1 LNTHARI
8 AEYMTVRFNLQ
19 VLIALLFINIFQ
31 INAGNNANGKDLPA
45 EENYTL
51 PSIDKISLEKD
62 LEIAAKGKETIA
74 LLGELAAYYV
84 DWEGDYIAADSL
96 LKAGIEMAELSYDN
110 LQLLEAYANYLLIID
125 DYSYSA
131 SISDIIDK
139 LENYGAQLRE
149 PTDIWKCKIALAKG
163 YLLIFKME
171 QARDFSYQ
179 ALTTAIQ
186 LKDQN
191 MTAKTHL
198 VVGDIQQKMN
208 NNVEAIRNF
217 LDALTI
223 AESVQD
229 VTLKMDCYNN
239 LSKFYNLIKAYD
251 KSIQYKLKELDIAE
265 NTMNPDSLRIMSLK
279 CDLEVI
285 AFNNRTL
292 NEKQLYK
299 IIDFAKI
306 NNLPKLKRNGIVIF
320 RSHLIK
326 QNDFAQLFKLFHDKY
341 PEELEHIKINDTTTY
356 YRLEAFFREYEGEID
371 SAMKYYQMASIRI
384 DQSNDKLRR
393 TSFYLRYGDF
403 LQRREFSDKANEQ
416 FLKAFTVAS
425 SLPYY
430 EFMLDATDKLKKNYL
445 SQEDYLNAYKYS
457 QINRNIAD
465 SLSNMVQK
473 EELQL
478 IEIENEEVLR
488 DQRIEKTKEEI
499 RRRNNIQYTAI
510 TIIIASAFLLLL
522 ILGGFKVSPTMIQM
536 VGFVC
541 FIFFF
546 EFLILLFDT
555 WIHHLT
561 HGEPWKILG
570 IKILLMCGLLPLH
583 HMIEKR
589 IIHYLIHNNMK
600 WRQRNIFKKKNIV
613 SEDIVQ
619 PD

>member
-1 LNTHARI
+1 
-8 AEYMTVRFNLQ
+8 MTVRFNLQ
-19 VLIALLFINIFQ
+19 VFIALIFINIFPVTADN
-31 INAGNNANGKDLPA
+31 NAGGKESNDKEHYSLPA
-45 EENYTL
+45 INK
-51 PSIDKISLEKD
+51 SSLEKK
-62 LEIAAKGKETIA
+62 LESANKGKETIA
-74 LLGELAAYYV
+74 ALGELATYYV
-84 DWEGDYIAADSL
+84 DWEANYIAADSL
-96 LKAGIEMAELSYDN
+96 LKVGIELAELSYDN
-110 LQLLEAYANYLLIID
+110 IQLVEAYSNYLIIMD
-125 DYSYSA
+125 DYSYSS
-131 SISDIIDK
+131 SISEIIDK
-139 LENYGAQLRE
+139 LENYGSQLRL
-149 PTDIWKCKIALAKG
+149 PADIWKCKIALAKG

-186 LKDQN
+186 LKDQQ

-208 NNVEAIRNF
+208 NNVESIRNF

-223 AESVQD
+223 AESTQD
-229 VTLKMDCYNN
+229 VVLKMDCYNN

-251 KSIQYKLKELDIAE
+251 KSIQYKLKELGIAE
-265 NTMNPDSLRIMSLK
+265 NATNQDSLRIMTLK

-299 IIDFAKI
+299 IIDFAKR
-306 NNLPKLKRNGIVIF
+306 NDLPKLKRNGLVIF

-326 QNDFAQLFKLFHDKY
+326 QNDFSQLYNLFHKNY
-341 PEELEHIKINDTTTY
+341 PEELEYIKVNDTTTY
-356 YRLEAFFREYEGEID
+356 YRLEAFFREHDGEID
-371 SAMKYYQMASIRI
+371 SAMKYYEMAAYRI
-384 DQSNDKLRR
+384 DNSKDKLRR
-393 TSFYLRYGDF
+393 SSFYLRYGDF
-403 LQRREFSDKANEQ
+403 LERRGLAEKAIEQ
-416 FLKAFTVAS
+416 FQKAYSVAS

-430 EFMLDATDKLKKNYL
+430 EFMLDATNKLEKNYL
-445 SQEDYLNAYKYS
+445 SQGDYLNAYKYS
-457 QINRNIAD
+457 QTNRNIAD

-488 DQRIEKTKEEI
+488 EQRLEKSKEET

-583 HMIEKR
+583 HMVEKR
-589 IIHYLIHNNMK
+589 IIHYLINNKMN
-600 WRQRNIFKKKNIV
+600 WREQKFFRSRKIKTEELI
-613 SEDIVQ
+613 Q

>member
-1 LNTHARI
+1 
-8 AEYMTVRFNLQ
+8 MTVRFNLQ
-19 VLIALLFINIFQ
+19 VFIGLVFINI
-31 INAGNNANGKDLPA
+31 IPLTAGNDAQGKIFNVQEHYSLPA
-45 EENYTL
+45 INKL
-51 PSIDKISLEKD
+51 SLEKK
-62 LEIAAKGKETIA
+62 LENASKGKETISV
-74 LLGELAAYYV
+74 LGELAAYYV
-84 DWEGDYIAADSL
+84 DWEANYIAADSL
-96 LKAGIEMAELSYDN
+96 LKVGIEIAELSYDN
-110 LQLLEAYANYLLIID
+110 ILLLEAYANYLLVMD
-125 DYSYSA
+125 DYSYSK
-131 SISDIIDK
+131 SVSEIIDK
-139 LENYGAQLRE
+139 LENFGSQLRY
-149 PTDIWKCKIALAKG
+149 PADIWKCKIALAKG
-163 YLLIFKME
+163 YLLIFNME

-186 LKDQN
+186 LKDQL

-223 AESVQD
+223 AESIQD
-229 VTLKMDCYNN
+229 VVLKMDCYNN

-265 NTMNPDSLRIMSLK
+265 NATNQDSLRIMTLK

-299 IIDFAKI
+299 IIDFAKR
-306 NNLPKLKRNGIVIF
+306 NKLPKLKRNGIAIF

-326 QNDFAQLFKLFHDKY
+326 QNDFSQLYTLFHNNY
-341 PEELEHIKINDTTTY
+341 PEELEYIKQNDTTTY
-356 YRLEAFFREYEGEID
+356 YRLEAFFREHDGEID
-371 SAMKYYQMASIRI
+371 SAMKFYEMAAYRI
-384 DQSNDKLRR
+384 DISKDKLRR
-393 TSFYLRYGDF
+393 SSFYLRYGAF
-403 LQRREFSDKANEQ
+403 LERCGLAEKANEQ
-416 FLKAFTVAS
+416 FQKAFAVAS
-425 SLPYY
+425 SLSYY
-430 EFMLDATDKLKKNYL
+430 EFMLDATNELEKNYL
-445 SQEDYLNAYKYS
+445 SQGDYLNAYKYS
-457 QINRNIAD
+457 QTNRSIAD

-488 DQRIEKTKEEI
+488 DQRIEKSKSET

-583 HMIEKR
+583 HMVEKR
-589 IIHYLIHNNMK
+589 IIHYLIHNKMN
-600 WRQRNIFKKKNIV
+600 WREQKFFRSRKIKSDEI
-613 SEDIVQ
+613 IQ

>member
-1 LNTHARI
+1 
-8 AEYMTVRFNLQ
+8 MTVRFNLQ
-19 VLIALLFINIFQ
+19 VFIALIFINIFPVTADN
-31 INAGNNANGKDLPA
+31 NAGGKESNDKEHYSLPA
-45 EENYTL
+45 INK
-51 PSIDKISLEKD
+51 SSLEKK
-62 LEIAAKGKETIA
+62 LESANKGKETIA
-74 LLGELAAYYV
+74 ALGELATYYV
-84 DWEGDYIAADSL
+84 DWEANYIAADSL
-96 LKAGIEMAELSYDN
+96 LKVGIELAELSYDN
-110 LQLLEAYANYLLIID
+110 IQLVEAYSNYLIIMD
-125 DYSYSA
+125 DYSYSS
-131 SISDIIDK
+131 SISEIIDK
-139 LENYGAQLRE
+139 LENYGSQLRL
-149 PTDIWKCKIALAKG
+149 PADIWKCKIALAKG

-186 LKDQN
+186 LKDQQ

-208 NNVEAIRNF
+208 NNVESIRNF

-223 AESVQD
+223 AESTQD
-229 VTLKMDCYNN
+229 VVLKMDCYNN

-251 KSIQYKLKELDIAE
+251 KSIQYKLKELGIAE
-265 NTMNPDSLRIMSLK
+265 NATNQDSLRIMTLK

-299 IIDFAKI
+299 IIDFAKR
-306 NNLPKLKRNGIVIF
+306 NDLPKLKRNGLVIF

-326 QNDFAQLFKLFHDKY
+326 QNDFSQLYNLFHKNY
-341 PEELEHIKINDTTTY
+341 PEELEYIKVNDTTTY
-356 YRLEAFFREYEGEID
+356 YRLEAFFREHDGEID
-371 SAMKYYQMASIRI
+371 SAMKYYEMAAYRI
-384 DQSNDKLRR
+384 DNSKDKLRR
-393 TSFYLRYGDF
+393 SSFYLRYGDF
-403 LQRREFSDKANEQ
+403 LERRGLAEKANEQ
-416 FLKAFTVAS
+416 FQKAYSVAS

-430 EFMLDATDKLKKNYL
+430 EFMLDATNKLEKNYL
-445 SQEDYLNAYKYS
+445 SQGDYLNAYKYS
-457 QINRNIAD
+457 QTNRNIAD

-488 DQRIEKTKEEI
+488 EQRLEKSKEET

-583 HMIEKR
+583 HMVEKR
-589 IIHYLIHNNMK
+589 IIHYLINNKMN
-600 WRQRNIFKKKNIV
+600 WREQKFFRSRKIKTEELI
-613 SEDIVQ
+613 Q

>member
-1 LNTHARI
+1 
-8 AEYMTVRFNLQ
+8 MTVRFNLQ
-19 VLIALLFINIFQ
+19 VFIALIFINIFPVT
-31 INAGNNANGKDLPA
+31 ADNNTGGKESNDKEHYSLPA
-45 EENYTL
+45 INK
-51 PSIDKISLEKD
+51 SSLEKK
-62 LEIAAKGKETIA
+62 LESANKGKETIA
-74 LLGELAAYYV
+74 ALGELATYYV
-84 DWEGDYIAADSL
+84 DWEANYIAADSL
-96 LKAGIEMAELSYDN
+96 LKVGIELAELSYDN
-110 LQLLEAYANYLLIID
+110 IQLVEAYSNYLIIMD
-125 DYSYSA
+125 DYSYSS
-131 SISDIIDK
+131 SISEIIDK
-139 LENYGAQLRE
+139 LENYGSQLRL
-149 PTDIWKCKIALAKG
+149 PADIWKCKIALAKG

-186 LKDQN
+186 LKDQQ

-208 NNVEAIRNF
+208 NNVESIRNF

-223 AESVQD
+223 AESTQD
-229 VTLKMDCYNN
+229 VVLKMDCYNN

-251 KSIQYKLKELDIAE
+251 KSIQYKLKELGIAE
-265 NTMNPDSLRIMSLK
+265 NATNQDSLRIMTLK

-299 IIDFAKI
+299 IIDFAKR
-306 NNLPKLKRNGIVIF
+306 NDLPKLKRNGLVIF

-326 QNDFAQLFKLFHDKY
+326 QNDFSQLYNLFHKNY
-341 PEELEHIKINDTTTY
+341 PEELEYIKVNDTTTY
-356 YRLEAFFREYEGEID
+356 YRLEAFFREHDGEID
-371 SAMKYYQMASIRI
+371 SAMKYYEMAAYRI
-384 DQSNDKLRR
+384 DNSKDKLRR
-393 TSFYLRYGDF
+393 SSFYLRYGDF
-403 LQRREFSDKANEQ
+403 LERRGLAEKANEQ
-416 FLKAFTVAS
+416 FQKAYSVAS

-430 EFMLDATDKLKKNYL
+430 EFMLDATNKLEKNYL
-445 SQEDYLNAYKYS
+445 SQGDYLNAYKYS
-457 QINRNIAD
+457 QTNRNIAD

-488 DQRIEKTKEEI
+488 EQRLEKSKEET

-583 HMIEKR
+583 HMVEKR
-589 IIHYLIHNNMK
+589 IIHYLINNKMN
-600 WRQRNIFKKKNIV
+600 WREQKFFRSRKIKTEELI
-613 SEDIVQ
+613 Q

>member
-1 LNTHARI
+1 
-8 AEYMTVRFNLQ
+8 MTVRFNLQ
-19 VLIALLFINIFQ
+19 VFIALIFINIFPVTADN
-31 INAGNNANGKDLPA
+31 NAGGKESNDKEHYSLPA
-45 EENYTL
+45 INK
-51 PSIDKISLEKD
+51 SSLEKK
-62 LEIAAKGKETIA
+62 LESANKGKETIA
-74 LLGELAAYYV
+74 ALGELATYYV
-84 DWEGDYIAADSL
+84 DWEANYIAADSL
-96 LKAGIEMAELSYDN
+96 LKVGIELAELSYDN
-110 LQLLEAYANYLLIID
+110 IQLVEAYSNYLIIMD
-125 DYSYSA
+125 DYSYSS
-131 SISDIIDK
+131 SISEIIDK
-139 LENYGAQLRE
+139 LENYGSQLRQ
-149 PTDIWKCKIALAKG
+149 PADIWKCKIALAKG

-186 LKDQN
+186 LKDQQ

-208 NNVEAIRNF
+208 NNVESIRNF

-223 AESVQD
+223 AESTQD
-229 VTLKMDCYNN
+229 VVLKMDCYNN

-251 KSIQYKLKELDIAE
+251 KSIQYKLKELGIAE
-265 NTMNPDSLRIMSLK
+265 NATNQDSLRIMTLK

-299 IIDFAKI
+299 IIDFAKR
-306 NNLPKLKRNGIVIF
+306 NDLPKLKRNGLVIF

-326 QNDFAQLFKLFHDKY
+326 QNDFSQLYNLFHKNY
-341 PEELEHIKINDTTTY
+341 PEELEYIKVNDTTTY
-356 YRLEAFFREYEGEID
+356 YRLEAFFREHDGEID
-371 SAMKYYQMASIRI
+371 SAMKYYEMAAYRI
-384 DQSNDKLRR
+384 DNSKDKLRR
-393 TSFYLRYGDF
+393 SSFYLRYGDF
-403 LQRREFSDKANEQ
+403 LERCGLAEKANEQ
-416 FLKAFTVAS
+416 FQKAYSVAS

-430 EFMLDATDKLKKNYL
+430 EFMLDATNKLEKNYL
-445 SQEDYLNAYKYS
+445 SQGDYLNAYKYS
-457 QINRNIAD
+457 QTNRNIAD

-488 DQRIEKTKEEI
+488 EQRIEKSKEET

-583 HMIEKR
+583 HMVEKR
-589 IIHYLIHNNMK
+589 IIHYLINNKMN
-600 WRQRNIFKKKNIV
+600 WREQKFFRSRKIKTEELI
-613 SEDIVQ
+613 Q

>member
-1 LNTHARI
+1 
-8 AEYMTVRFNLQ
+8 MTVRFNLQ
-19 VLIALLFINIFQ
+19 VFIVLIFINIFPVTASYD
-31 INAGNNANGKDLPA
+31 AGGDELNVQ
-45 EENYTL
+45 EHYTL
-51 PSIDKISLEKD
+51 PAINKIALEKK
-62 LEIAAKGKETIA
+62 LELANKGKEMIA
-74 LLGELAAYYV
+74 ALGELATYYV
-84 DWEGDYIAADSL
+84 DWEANYIAADSL

-110 LQLLEAYANYLLIID
+110 IQLLEAYANYLIVID

-131 SISDIIDK
+131 TISEIIDK
-139 LENYGAQLRE
+139 LESYGSQLRQ
-149 PTDIWKCKIALAKG
+149 PADIWKCKIALAKG
-163 YLLIFKME
+163 YLLIFKMD
-171 QARDFSYQ
+171 QAKDFSYQ

-186 LKDQN
+186 LKDQQL
-191 MTAKTHL
+191 TAKTHL

-223 AESVQD
+223 AESIQD
-229 VTLKMDCYNN
+229 VFLKMECYNN

-251 KSIQYKLKELDIAE
+251 KSIQYKLKELNIAE
-265 NTMNPDSLRIMSLK
+265 NASNRDSLRIMTLK
-279 CDLEVI
+279 WDLEVI

-306 NNLPKLKRNGIVIF
+306 NNLPKLKKNGIAVF

-326 QNDFAQLFKLFHDKY
+326 QNDFAQLYTLFHNNY
-341 PEELEHIKINDTTTY
+341 PEELEYIKVNDTSTY
-356 YRLEAFFREYEGEID
+356 YRLEAFFREHDGEID
-371 SAMKYYQMASIRI
+371 SAMKYYEMASARI
-384 DQSNDKLRR
+384 DLSNDKLRR
-393 TSFYLRYGDF
+393 SSFYLRYGDF
-403 LQRREFSDKANEQ
+403 LERSGFVEKASDQFQKAY
-416 FLKAFTVAS
+416 TVAS

-430 EFMLDATDKLKKNYL
+430 EFMLEATNKLEKNYL
-445 SQEDYLNAYKYS
+445 AQDDYVNAYKYS

-465 SLSNMVQK
+465 SLSNLVQK

-488 DQRIEKTKEEI
+488 EQRIQKTKEETK
-499 RRRNNIQYTAI
+499 RRNNIQYTAI

-583 HMIEKR
+583 HMVEKR
-589 IIHYLIHNNMK
+589 IIHYLINNKMN
-600 WRQRNIFKKKNIV
+600 WREQKLFKSRKTKPEELI
-613 SEDIVQ
+613 Q

>member
-1 LNTHARI
+1 
-8 AEYMTVRFNLQ
+8 MTVRFNLQ
-19 VLIALLFINIFQ
+19 VFIALIFINIFPVTADN
-31 INAGNNANGKDLPA
+31 NAGGKESNDKEHYSLPA
-45 EENYTL
+45 INK
-51 PSIDKISLEKD
+51 SSLEKK
-62 LEIAAKGKETIA
+62 LESANKGKETIA
-74 LLGELAAYYV
+74 ALGELATYYV
-84 DWEGDYIAADSL
+84 DWEANYIAADSL
-96 LKAGIEMAELSYDN
+96 LKVGIELAELSYDN
-110 LQLLEAYANYLLIID
+110 IQLVEAYSNYLIIMD
-125 DYSYSA
+125 DYSYSS
-131 SISDIIDK
+131 SISEIIDK
-139 LENYGAQLRE
+139 LENYGSQLRL
-149 PTDIWKCKIALAKG
+149 PADIWKCKIALAKG

-186 LKDQN
+186 LKDQQ

-208 NNVEAIRNF
+208 NNVESIRNF

-223 AESVQD
+223 AESTQD
-229 VTLKMDCYNN
+229 VVLKMDCYNN

-251 KSIQYKLKELDIAE
+251 KSIQYKLKELGIAE
-265 NTMNPDSLRIMSLK
+265 NATSQDSLRIMTLK

-299 IIDFAKI
+299 IIDFAKR
-306 NNLPKLKRNGIVIF
+306 NDLPKLKRNGLVIF

-326 QNDFAQLFKLFHDKY
+326 QNDFSQLYNLFHKNY
-341 PEELEHIKINDTTTY
+341 PEELEYIKVNDTTTY
-356 YRLEAFFREYEGEID
+356 YRLEAFFREHDGEID
-371 SAMKYYQMASIRI
+371 SAMKYYEMAAYRI
-384 DQSNDKLRR
+384 DNSKDKLRR
-393 TSFYLRYGDF
+393 SSFYLRYGDF
-403 LQRREFSDKANEQ
+403 LERRGLAEKANEQ
-416 FLKAFTVAS
+416 FQKAYSVAS

-430 EFMLDATDKLKKNYL
+430 EFMLDATNKLEKNYL
-445 SQEDYLNAYKYS
+445 SQGDYLNAYKYS
-457 QINRNIAD
+457 QTNRNIAD

-488 DQRIEKTKEEI
+488 EQRLEKSKEET

-583 HMIEKR
+583 HMVEKR
-589 IIHYLIHNNMK
+589 IIHYLINNKMN
-600 WRQRNIFKKKNIV
+600 WREQKFFRSRKIKTEELI
-613 SEDIVQ
+613 Q

>member
-1 LNTHARI
+1 
-8 AEYMTVRFNLQ
+8 MV
-19 VLIALLFINIFQ
+19 FINIFQ
-31 INAGNNANGKDLPA
+31 LNAGNNASEKELSKAEKYYLPA
-45 EENYTL
+45 
-51 PSIDKISLEKD
+51 IDKISLEKK
-62 LEIAAKGKETIA
+62 LEVAAKGKETIS
-74 LLGELAAYYV
+74 LLSDLATYYV
-84 DWEGDYIAADSL
+84 DWEANYVSADSL
-96 LKAGIEMAELSYDN
+96 LNAGIEIAELSYDN
-110 LQLLEAYANYLLIID
+110 IQLMEAYSNYLLIMD
-125 DYSYSA
+125 DYNYS
-131 SISDIIDK
+131 STIRETIDK
-139 LENYGAQLRE
+139 LENYGSQLRE
-149 PTDIWKCKIALAKG
+149 PADIWKCKIALAKG

-186 LKDQN
+186 LKDQS

-223 AESVQD
+223 AESLQD
-229 VTLKMDCYNN
+229 NSLKMDCYNN

-251 KSIQYKLKELDIAE
+251 KSIQYKLKELNIAE
-265 NTMNPDSLRIMSLK
+265 NATNLDSLRIMTLK

-299 IIDFAKI
+299 IIDFAKR
-306 NNLPKLKRNGIVIF
+306 NDLPKLKRNGIVIF

-326 QNDFAQLFKLFHDKY
+326 QNDFSQLYQLFHKNY
-341 PEELEHIKINDTTTY
+341 PEELEYIKINDTTSY
-356 YRLEAFFREYEGEID
+356 YRLEAFFREHDGEID
-371 SAMKYYQMASIRI
+371 SAMKYYEMAALRI
-384 DQSNDKLRR
+384 EKSNDKLRR
-393 TSFYLRYGDF
+393 ASFYLRYGDF
-403 LQRREFSDKANEQ
+403 LQRRTLSDQANEQ
-416 FLKAFTVAS
+416 FIKAFNVAS
-425 SLPYY
+425 SMPYY
-430 EFMLDATDKLKKNYL
+430 EFMLDATKKLENNYL
-445 SQEDYLNAYKYS
+445 SQGDYLNAYKYS
-457 QINRNIAD
+457 KTNRNIAD
-465 SLSNMVQK
+465 SLTNMVQK

-488 DQRIEKTKEEI
+488 EQRIAKAKQETS
-499 RRRNNIQYTAI
+499 RRNNIQYTAI
-510 TIIIASAFLLLL
+510 TIMIASAFLLLL

-589 IIHYLIHNNMK
+589 IIHYLINNNMN
-600 WRQRNIFKKKNIV
+600 WREQKFFKLRKSKPKLDELI
-613 SEDIVQ
+613 Q

>member
-1 LNTHARI
+1 
-8 AEYMTVRFNLQ
+8 MTVRFNLQ
-19 VLIALLFINIFQ
+19 VFIALIFINIFPVTADN
-31 INAGNNANGKDLPA
+31 NAGGKESNDKEHYSLPA
-45 EENYTL
+45 INK
-51 PSIDKISLEKD
+51 SSLEKK
-62 LEIAAKGKETIA
+62 LESANKGKETIA
-74 LLGELAAYYV
+74 ALGELATYYV
-84 DWEGDYIAADSL
+84 DWEANYIAADSL
-96 LKAGIEMAELSYDN
+96 LKVGIELAELSYDN
-110 LQLLEAYANYLLIID
+110 IQLVEAYSNYLIIMD
-125 DYSYSA
+125 DFSYSS
-131 SISDIIDK
+131 SISEIIDK
-139 LENYGAQLRE
+139 LENYGSQLRL
-149 PTDIWKCKIALAKG
+149 PADIWKCKIALAKG

-186 LKDQN
+186 LKDQQ

-208 NNVEAIRNF
+208 NNVESIRNF

-223 AESVQD
+223 AESTQD
-229 VTLKMDCYNN
+229 VVLKMDCYNN

-251 KSIQYKLKELDIAE
+251 KSIQYKLKELGIAE
-265 NTMNPDSLRIMSLK
+265 NATNQDSLRIMTLK

-299 IIDFAKI
+299 IIDFAKR
-306 NNLPKLKRNGIVIF
+306 NDLPKLKRNGLVIF

-326 QNDFAQLFKLFHDKY
+326 QNDFSQLYNLFHKNY
-341 PEELEHIKINDTTTY
+341 PEELEYIKVNDTTTY
-356 YRLEAFFREYEGEID
+356 YRLEAFFREHDGEID
-371 SAMKYYQMASIRI
+371 SAMKYYEMAAYRI
-384 DQSNDKLRR
+384 DNSKDKLRR
-393 TSFYLRYGDF
+393 SSFYLRYGDF
-403 LQRREFSDKANEQ
+403 LERRGLAEKANEQ
-416 FLKAFTVAS
+416 FQKAYSVAS

-430 EFMLDATDKLKKNYL
+430 EFMLDATNKLEKNYL
-445 SQEDYLNAYKYS
+445 SQGDYLNAYKYS
-457 QINRNIAD
+457 QTNRNIAD

-488 DQRIEKTKEEI
+488 EQRLEKSKEET

-583 HMIEKR
+583 HMVEKR
-589 IIHYLIHNNMK
+589 IIHYLINNKMN
-600 WRQRNIFKKKNIV
+600 WREQKFFRSRKIKTEELI
-613 SEDIVQ
+613 Q

>member
-1 LNTHARI
+1 
-8 AEYMTVRFNLQ
+8 MTVRFNLQ
-19 VLIALLFINIFQ
+19 VFIALIFINVFPVT
-31 INAGNNANGKDLPA
+31 ADNNTGGKESNDKEHYSLPA
-45 EENYTL
+45 INK
-51 PSIDKISLEKD
+51 SSLEKK
-62 LEIAAKGKETIA
+62 LESANKGKETIA
-74 LLGELAAYYV
+74 ALGELATYYV
-84 DWEGDYIAADSL
+84 DWEANYIAADSL
-96 LKAGIEMAELSYDN
+96 LKVGIELAELSYDN
-110 LQLLEAYANYLLIID
+110 IQLVEAYSNYLIIMD
-125 DYSYSA
+125 DYSYSS
-131 SISDIIDK
+131 SISEIIDK
-139 LENYGAQLRE
+139 LENYGSHLRL
-149 PTDIWKCKIALAKG
+149 PADIWKCKIALAKG

-186 LKDQN
+186 LKDQQ

-208 NNVEAIRNF
+208 NNVESIRNF

-223 AESVQD
+223 AESTQD
-229 VTLKMDCYNN
+229 VVLKMDCYNN

-251 KSIQYKLKELDIAE
+251 KSIQYKLKELGIAE
-265 NTMNPDSLRIMSLK
+265 NATSQDSLRIMTLK

-299 IIDFAKI
+299 IIDFAKR
-306 NNLPKLKRNGIVIF
+306 NDLPKLKRNGLVIF

-326 QNDFAQLFKLFHDKY
+326 QNDFSQLYNLFHKNY
-341 PEELEHIKINDTTTY
+341 PEELEYIKVNDTTTY
-356 YRLEAFFREYEGEID
+356 YRLEAFFREHDGEID
-371 SAMKYYQMASIRI
+371 SAMKYYEMAAYRI
-384 DQSNDKLRR
+384 DNSKDKLRR
-393 TSFYLRYGDF
+393 SSFYLRYGDF
-403 LQRREFSDKANEQ
+403 LERRGLAEKANEQ
-416 FLKAFTVAS
+416 FQKAYSVAS

-430 EFMLDATDKLKKNYL
+430 EFMLDATNKLEKNYL
-445 SQEDYLNAYKYS
+445 SQGDYLNAYKYS
-457 QINRNIAD
+457 QTNRNIAD

-488 DQRIEKTKEEI
+488 EQRLEKSKEET

-583 HMIEKR
+583 HMVEKR
-589 IIHYLIHNNMK
+589 IIHYLINNKMN
-600 WRQRNIFKKKNIV
+600 WREQKFFRSRKIKTEELI
-613 SEDIVQ
+613 Q

>member
-1 LNTHARI
+1 
-8 AEYMTVRFNLQ
+8 MTVRFNLQ
-19 VLIALLFINIFQ
+19 VFIVLIFINIFPVTADN
-31 INAGNNANGKDLPA
+31 NAGGKESNDKEHYSLPA
-45 EENYTL
+45 INK
-51 PSIDKISLEKD
+51 SSLEKK
-62 LEIAAKGKETIA
+62 LESANKGKETIA
-74 LLGELAAYYV
+74 ALGELATYYV
-84 DWEGDYIAADSL
+84 DWEANYIAADSL
-96 LKAGIEMAELSYDN
+96 LKVGIELAELSYDN
-110 LQLLEAYANYLLIID
+110 IQLVEAYSNYLIIMD
-125 DYSYSA
+125 DYSYSS
-131 SISDIIDK
+131 SISEIIDK
-139 LENYGAQLRE
+139 LENYGSQLRL
-149 PTDIWKCKIALAKG
+149 PADIWKCKIALAKG

-186 LKDQN
+186 LKDQQ

-208 NNVEAIRNF
+208 NNVESIRNF

-223 AESVQD
+223 AESTQD
-229 VTLKMDCYNN
+229 VVLKMDCYNN

-251 KSIQYKLKELDIAE
+251 KSIQYKLKELGIAE
-265 NTMNPDSLRIMSLK
+265 NATNQDSLRIMTLK

-299 IIDFAKI
+299 IIDFAKR
-306 NNLPKLKRNGIVIF
+306 NDLPKLKRNGLVIF

-326 QNDFAQLFKLFHDKY
+326 QNDFSQLYNLFHKNY
-341 PEELEHIKINDTTTY
+341 PEELEYIKVNDTTTY
-356 YRLEAFFREYEGEID
+356 YRLEAFFREHDGEID
-371 SAMKYYQMASIRI
+371 SAMKYYEMAAYRI
-384 DQSNDKLRR
+384 DNSKDKLRR
-393 TSFYLRYGDF
+393 SSFYLRYGDF
-403 LQRREFSDKANEQ
+403 LERRGLAEKAIEQ
-416 FLKAFTVAS
+416 FQKAYSVAS

-430 EFMLDATDKLKKNYL
+430 EFMLDATNKLEKNYL
-445 SQEDYLNAYKYS
+445 SQGDYLNAYKYS
-457 QINRNIAD
+457 QTNRNIAD

-488 DQRIEKTKEEI
+488 EQRLEKSKEET

-583 HMIEKR
+583 HMVEKR
-589 IIHYLIHNNMK
+589 IIHYLINNKMN
-600 WRQRNIFKKKNIV
+600 WREQKFFRSRKIKTEELI
-613 SEDIVQ
+613 Q

>member
-1 LNTHARI
+1 
-8 AEYMTVRFNLQ
+8 MTVRFNLQ
-19 VLIALLFINIFQ
+19 VFIALIFINVFPVT
-31 INAGNNANGKDLPA
+31 ADNNTGGKESNDKEHYSLPA
-45 EENYTL
+45 INK
-51 PSIDKISLEKD
+51 SSLEKK
-62 LEIAAKGKETIA
+62 LESANKGKETIA
-74 LLGELAAYYV
+74 ALGELATYYV
-84 DWEGDYIAADSL
+84 DWEANYIAADSL
-96 LKAGIEMAELSYDN
+96 LKVGIELAELSYDN
-110 LQLLEAYANYLLIID
+110 IQLVEAYSNYLIIMD
-125 DYSYSA
+125 DYSYSS
-131 SISDIIDK
+131 SISEIIDK
-139 LENYGAQLRE
+139 LENYGSQLRL
-149 PTDIWKCKIALAKG
+149 PADIWKCKIALAKG

-186 LKDQN
+186 LKDQQ

-208 NNVEAIRNF
+208 NNVESIRNF

-223 AESVQD
+223 AESTQD
-229 VTLKMDCYNN
+229 VVLKMDCYNN

-251 KSIQYKLKELDIAE
+251 KSIQYKLKELGIAE
-265 NTMNPDSLRIMSLK
+265 NATNQDSLRIMTLK

-299 IIDFAKI
+299 IIDFAKR
-306 NNLPKLKRNGIVIF
+306 NDLPKLKRNGLVIF

-326 QNDFAQLFKLFHDKY
+326 QNDFSQLYNLFHKNY
-341 PEELEHIKINDTTTY
+341 PEELEYIKVNDTTTY
-356 YRLEAFFREYEGEID
+356 YRLEAFFREHDGEID
-371 SAMKYYQMASIRI
+371 SAMKYYEMAAYRI
-384 DQSNDKLRR
+384 DNSKDKLRR
-393 TSFYLRYGDF
+393 SSFYLRYGDF
-403 LQRREFSDKANEQ
+403 LERRGLAEKANEQ
-416 FLKAFTVAS
+416 FQKAYSVAS

-430 EFMLDATDKLKKNYL
+430 EFMLDATNKLEKNYL
-445 SQEDYLNAYKYS
+445 SQGDYLNAYKYS
-457 QINRNIAD
+457 QTNRNIAD

-488 DQRIEKTKEEI
+488 EQRLEKSKEET

-583 HMIEKR
+583 HMVEKR
-589 IIHYLIHNNMK
+589 IIHYLINNKMN
-600 WRQRNIFKKKNIV
+600 WREQKFFRSRKIKTEELI
-613 SEDIVQ
+613 Q

>member
-1 LNTHARI
+1 MCIRDRH
-8 AEYMTVRFNLQ
+8 YS
-19 VLIALLFINIFQ
+19 
-31 INAGNNANGKDLPA
+31 LPA
-45 EENYTL
+45 INK
-51 PSIDKISLEKD
+51 SSLEKK
-62 LEIAAKGKETIA
+62 LESANKGKETIA
-74 LLGELAAYYV
+74 ALGELATYYV
-84 DWEGDYIAADSL
+84 DWEANYIAADSL
-96 LKAGIEMAELSYDN
+96 LKVGIELAELSYDN
-110 LQLLEAYANYLLIID
+110 IQLVEAYSNYLIIMD
-125 DYSYSA
+125 DYSYSS
-131 SISDIIDK
+131 SISEIIDK
-139 LENYGAQLRE
+139 LENYGSQLRL
-149 PTDIWKCKIALAKG
+149 PADIWKCKIALAKG

-186 LKDQN
+186 LKDQQ

-208 NNVEAIRNF
+208 NNVESIRNF

-223 AESVQD
+223 AESTQD
-229 VTLKMDCYNN
+229 VVLKMDCYNN

-251 KSIQYKLKELDIAE
+251 KSIQYKLKELGIAE
-265 NTMNPDSLRIMSLK
+265 NATSQDSLRIMTLK

-299 IIDFAKI
+299 IIDFAKR
-306 NNLPKLKRNGIVIF
+306 NDLPKLKRNGLVIF

-326 QNDFAQLFKLFHDKY
+326 QNDFSQLYNLFHKNY
-341 PEELEHIKINDTTTY
+341 PEELEYIKVNDTTTY
-356 YRLEAFFREYEGEID
+356 YRLEAFFREHDGEID
-371 SAMKYYQMASIRI
+371 SAMKYYEMAAYRI
-384 DQSNDKLRR
+384 DNSKDKLRR
-393 TSFYLRYGDF
+393 SSFYLRYGDF
-403 LQRREFSDKANEQ
+403 LERRGLAEKANEQ
-416 FLKAFTVAS
+416 FQKAYSVAS

-430 EFMLDATDKLKKNYL
+430 EFMLDATNKLEKNYL
-445 SQEDYLNAYKYS
+445 SQGDYLNAYKYS
-457 QINRNIAD
+457 QTNRNIAD

-488 DQRIEKTKEEI
+488 EQRLEKSKEET

-583 HMIEKR
+583 HMVEKR
-589 IIHYLIHNNMK
+589 IIHYLINNKMN
-600 WRQRNIFKKKNIV
+600 WREQKFFRSRKIKTEELI
-613 SEDIVQ
+613 Q

>member
-1 LNTHARI
+1 
-8 AEYMTVRFNLQ
+8 MTVRFNLQ
-19 VLIALLFINIFQ
+19 VFIALIFINIFPVTADN
-31 INAGNNANGKDLPA
+31 NAGGKESNDKEHYSLPA
-45 EENYTL
+45 INK
-51 PSIDKISLEKD
+51 SSLEKK
-62 LEIAAKGKETIA
+62 LESANKGKETIA
-74 LLGELAAYYV
+74 ALGELATYYV
-84 DWEGDYIAADSL
+84 DWEANYIAADSL
-96 LKAGIEMAELSYDN
+96 LKVGIELAELSYDN
-110 LQLLEAYANYLLIID
+110 IQLVEAYSNYLIIMD
-125 DYSYSA
+125 DYSYSS
-131 SISDIIDK
+131 SISEIIDK
-139 LENYGAQLRE
+139 LENYGSQLRL
-149 PTDIWKCKIALAKG
+149 PADIWKCKIALAKG

-186 LKDQN
+186 LKDQQ

-208 NNVEAIRNF
+208 NNVESIRNF

-223 AESVQD
+223 AESTQD
-229 VTLKMDCYNN
+229 VVLKMDCYNN

-251 KSIQYKLKELDIAE
+251 KSIQYKLKELGIAE
-265 NTMNPDSLRIMSLK
+265 NAANQDSLRIMTLK

-299 IIDFAKI
+299 IIDFAKR
-306 NNLPKLKRNGIVIF
+306 NDLPKLKRNGLVIF

-326 QNDFAQLFKLFHDKY
+326 QNDFSQLYNLFHKNY
-341 PEELEHIKINDTTTY
+341 PEELEYIKVNDTTTY
-356 YRLEAFFREYEGEID
+356 YRLEAFFREHDGEID
-371 SAMKYYQMASIRI
+371 SAMKYYEMAAYRI
-384 DQSNDKLRR
+384 DNSKDKLRR
-393 TSFYLRYGDF
+393 SSFYLRYGDF
-403 LQRREFSDKANEQ
+403 LERRGLAEKANEQ
-416 FLKAFTVAS
+416 FQKAYSVAS

-430 EFMLDATDKLKKNYL
+430 EFMLDATNKLEKNYL
-445 SQEDYLNAYKYS
+445 SQGDYLNAYKYS
-457 QINRNIAD
+457 QTNRNIAD

-488 DQRIEKTKEEI
+488 EQRLEKSKEET

-583 HMIEKR
+583 HMVEKR
-589 IIHYLIHNNMK
+589 IIHYLINNKMN
-600 WRQRNIFKKKNIV
+600 WREQKFFRSRKIKTEELI
-613 SEDIVQ
+613 Q

>member
-1 LNTHARI
+1 
-8 AEYMTVRFNLQ
+8 MTVRFNLQ
-19 VLIALLFINIFQ
+19 VFIALIFINIFPVTGDN
-31 INAGNNANGKDLPA
+31 NAGGKESNDKEHYSLPA
-45 EENYTL
+45 INK
-51 PSIDKISLEKD
+51 SSLEKK
-62 LEIAAKGKETIA
+62 LESANKGKETIA
-74 LLGELAAYYV
+74 ALGELATYYV
-84 DWEGDYIAADSL
+84 DWEANYIAADSL
-96 LKAGIEMAELSYDN
+96 LKVGIELAELSYDN
-110 LQLLEAYANYLLIID
+110 IQLVEAYSNYLIIMD
-125 DYSYSA
+125 DYSYSS
-131 SISDIIDK
+131 SISEIIDK
-139 LENYGAQLRE
+139 LENYGSQLRL
-149 PTDIWKCKIALAKG
+149 PADIWKCKIALAKG

-186 LKDQN
+186 LKDQQ

-208 NNVEAIRNF
+208 NNVESIRNF

-223 AESVQD
+223 AESTQD
-229 VTLKMDCYNN
+229 VVLKMDCYNN

-251 KSIQYKLKELDIAE
+251 KSIQYKLKELGIAE
-265 NTMNPDSLRIMSLK
+265 NATNQDSLRIMTLK

-299 IIDFAKI
+299 IIDFAKR
-306 NNLPKLKRNGIVIF
+306 NDLPKLKRNGLVIF

-326 QNDFAQLFKLFHDKY
+326 QNDFSQLYNLFHKNY
-341 PEELEHIKINDTTTY
+341 PEELEYIKVNDTTTY
-356 YRLEAFFREYEGEID
+356 YRLEAFFREHDGEID
-371 SAMKYYQMASIRI
+371 SAMKYYEMAAYRI
-384 DQSNDKLRR
+384 DNSKDKLRR
-393 TSFYLRYGDF
+393 SSFYLRYGDF
-403 LQRREFSDKANEQ
+403 LERRGLAEKANEQ
-416 FLKAFTVAS
+416 FQKAYSVAS

-430 EFMLDATDKLKKNYL
+430 EFMLDATNKLEKNYL
-445 SQEDYLNAYKYS
+445 SQGDYLNAYKYS
-457 QINRNIAD
+457 QTNRNIAD

-488 DQRIEKTKEEI
+488 EQRLEKSKEET

-583 HMIEKR
+583 HMVEKR
-589 IIHYLIHNNMK
+589 IIHYLINNKMN
-600 WRQRNIFKKKNIV
+600 WREQKFFRSRKIKTEELI
-613 SEDIVQ
+613 Q

>member
-1 LNTHARI
+1 
-8 AEYMTVRFNLQ
+8 M
-19 VLIALLFINIFQ
+19 
-31 INAGNNANGKDLPA
+31 
-45 EENYTL
+45 
-51 PSIDKISLEKD
+51 
-62 LEIAAKGKETIA
+62 
-74 LLGELAAYYV
+74 
-84 DWEGDYIAADSL
+84 
-96 LKAGIEMAELSYDN
+96 
-110 LQLLEAYANYLLIID
+110 D
-125 DYSYSA
+125 DYSYSTT
-131 SISDIIDK
+131 ISGIIDK
-139 LENYGAQLRE
+139 LENYGSQLRQ
-149 PTDIWKCKIALAKG
+149 PADIWKCKIALAKG

-186 LKDQN
+186 LKDQQ

-208 NNVEAIRNF
+208 NNVESIRNF

-223 AESVQD
+223 AESTQD
-229 VTLKMDCYNN
+229 VVLKMDCYNN

-251 KSIQYKLKELDIAE
+251 KSIQYKLKELGIAE
-265 NTMNPDSLRIMSLK
+265 NAANQDSLRIMTLK

-299 IIDFAKI
+299 IIDFAKR
-306 NNLPKLKRNGIVIF
+306 NDLPKLKRNGLVIF

-326 QNDFAQLFKLFHDKY
+326 QNDFSQLYNLFHKNY
-341 PEELEHIKINDTTTY
+341 PEELEYIKVNDTTSY
-356 YRLEAFFREYEGEID
+356 YRLEAFFREHEGKID
-371 SAMKYYQMASIRI
+371 SAMKYYEMAAYRI
-384 DQSNDKLRR
+384 DNSKDKLRR
-393 TSFYLRYGDF
+393 SSFYLRYGDF
-403 LQRREFSDKANEQ
+403 LERCGLAEKANEQ
-416 FLKAFTVAS
+416 FQKAYSVAS

-430 EFMLDATDKLKKNYL
+430 EFMLDATNKLEKNYL
-445 SQEDYLNAYKYS
+445 SQGDYLNAYKYS
-457 QINRNIAD
+457 QTNRNIAD

-488 DQRIEKTKEEI
+488 EQRLEKSKEET

-583 HMIEKR
+583 HMVEKR
-589 IIHYLIHNNMK
+589 IIHYLINNKMN
-600 WRQRNIFKKKNIV
+600 WREQKFFRSRKIKTEELI
-613 SEDIVQ
+613 Q

>member
-1 LNTHARI
+1 
-8 AEYMTVRFNLQ
+8 MTVRFNLQ
-19 VLIALLFINIFQ
+19 VFIALIFINVFPVTADN
-31 INAGNNANGKDLPA
+31 NAGGKESNDKEHYSLPA
-45 EENYTL
+45 INK
-51 PSIDKISLEKD
+51 SSLEKK
-62 LEIAAKGKETIA
+62 LESANKGKETIA
-74 LLGELAAYYV
+74 ALGELATYYV
-84 DWEGDYIAADSL
+84 DWEANYIAADSL
-96 LKAGIEMAELSYDN
+96 LKVGIELAELSYDN
-110 LQLLEAYANYLLIID
+110 IQLVEAYSNYLIIMD
-125 DYSYSA
+125 DYSYSS
-131 SISDIIDK
+131 SISEIIDK
-139 LENYGAQLRE
+139 LENYGSQLRL
-149 PTDIWKCKIALAKG
+149 PADIWKCKIALAKG

-186 LKDQN
+186 LKDQQ

-208 NNVEAIRNF
+208 NNVESIRNF

-223 AESVQD
+223 AESTQD
-229 VTLKMDCYNN
+229 VVLKMDCYNN

-251 KSIQYKLKELDIAE
+251 KSIQYKLKELGIAE
-265 NTMNPDSLRIMSLK
+265 NATNQDSLRIMTLK

-299 IIDFAKI
+299 IIDFAKR
-306 NNLPKLKRNGIVIF
+306 NDLPKLKRNGLVIF

-326 QNDFAQLFKLFHDKY
+326 QNDFSQLYNLFHKNY
-341 PEELEHIKINDTTTY
+341 PEELEYIKVNDTTTY
-356 YRLEAFFREYEGEID
+356 YRLEAFFREHDGEID
-371 SAMKYYQMASIRI
+371 SAMKYYEMAAYRI
-384 DQSNDKLRR
+384 DNSKDKLRR
-393 TSFYLRYGDF
+393 SSFYLRYGDF
-403 LQRREFSDKANEQ
+403 LERRGLAEKANEQ
-416 FLKAFTVAS
+416 FQKAYSVAS

-430 EFMLDATDKLKKNYL
+430 EFMLDATNKLEKNYL
-445 SQEDYLNAYKYS
+445 SQGDYLNAYKYS
-457 QINRNIAD
+457 QTNRNIAD

-488 DQRIEKTKEEI
+488 EQRLEKSKEET

-583 HMIEKR
+583 HMVEKR
-589 IIHYLIHNNMK
+589 IIHYLINNKMN
-600 WRQRNIFKKKNIV
+600 WREQKFFRSRKIKTEELI
-613 SEDIVQ
+613 Q